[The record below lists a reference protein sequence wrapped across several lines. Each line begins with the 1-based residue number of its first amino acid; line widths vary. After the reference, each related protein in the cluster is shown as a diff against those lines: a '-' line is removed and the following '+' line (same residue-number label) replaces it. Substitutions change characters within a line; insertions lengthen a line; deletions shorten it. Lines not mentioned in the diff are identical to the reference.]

1 MGVHLLT
8 WQITD
13 VDGKTKSVVMPLAD
27 TESVADIQ
35 TFVTN
40 HALLLDAVIDG
51 YISQVTVAYAMTLP
65 GGLDVTPEDDMLVST
80 GGLFSFT
87 ATGTA
92 YRKAIYVPTVKNSLI
107 SNSKDIANAGAV
119 ATWITD
125 VLSGTEVSVTDNYEN
140 VLSAFLSG
148 TRVNRK

>member
-13 VDGKTKSVVMPLAD
+13 ADGNTRSIVMPMAD

-40 HALLLDAVIDG
+40 HAALLDAVVDG
-51 YISQVTVAYAMTLP
+51 VISKASVQHALTLP
-65 GGLDVTPEDDMLVST
+65 GGLDATPEADMLVST

-87 ATGTA
+87 ATGTD
-92 YRKAIYVPTVKNSLI
+92 YRKSIYVPTVKMALI
-107 SNSKDIANAGAV
+107 SDSKDIPNAGDV
-119 ATWITD
+119 AAWITD
-125 VLSGTEVSVTDNYEN
+125 LLSGTEISPTDNFEN
-140 VLSAFLSG
+140 VLAAFLSG